1 MRGRIGEVGTT
12 GTDRDSA
19 GGDGTGSELGGEASL
34 ADPGFADDEGE
45 ASGTGGGFSP
55 APQ

>member
-1 MRGRIGEVGTT
+1 MWRRISELGTT

-19 GGDGTGSELGGEASL
+19 GGDATGSELGGEACL

-45 ASGTGGGFSP
+45 ASGTTGGFSP
-55 APQ
+55 APE